1 MLTTVIF
8 FVIMAFIFSL
18 PVLAFTGVLE
28 AMATGK
34 PIHKVHK

>member
-1 MLTTVIF
+1 MFTTITF
-8 FVIMAFIFSL
+8 CIIMVLVLSL

-34 PIHKVHK
+34 PVHKVRK

>member
-1 MLTTVIF
+1 MFTTITF
-8 FVIMAFIFSL
+8 CIIMAMIFSL

-34 PIHKVHK
+34 PVRKVRK